1 MDNRVLAIIFAFTL
15 LLVTNSEK
23 PYLSLPEI
31 SSTVAKI
38 GGASPFP
45 TASPTSPKISPSP
58 SPVSSVPSLQAG
70 SAGLFEMD
78 SAFAIFQKNQEDPQ
92 PIASL
97 TKLMTAVVALEEL
110 GEEAKITISS
120 EDLLVESRHPNLAPG
135 DIFTLKESLYFL
147 LLPSDN
153 AVAEA
158 ISHTA
163 TTKETFLRLMNIK
176 ARSLGMMKTSF
187 SNSTGL
193 NGNLSTPGDLFL
205 LGRYILENHPSILGT
220 SQVPEITLIN
230 KQGKTY
236 RLKNT
241 NLLLGKVPKI
251 LGGKTGYTPEAG
263 GSLLLVFEAGEKKLL
278 SVVLGSEDRFGDT
291 EKLYRWYLINTLGQ

>member
-1 MDNRVLAIIFAFTL
+1 MDNRILAIIFAFTL
-15 LLVTNSEK
+15 LLVTNSNK
-23 PYLSLPEI
+23 TTLSLPEI
-31 SSTVAKI
+31 SATASKI
-38 GGASPFP
+38 GLSSP
-45 TASPTSPKISPSP
+45 SPSPSVSPKISPSP
-58 SPVSSVPSLQAG
+58 SPTSSSPSLQAR
-70 SAGLFEMD
+70 SAGLFEVD
-78 SAFAIFQKNQEDPQ
+78 SAFAIFQKNQENPQ

-97 TKLMTAVVALEEL
+97 TKLMTAVISLEEL
-110 GEEAKITISS
+110 GEEAKVTILP

-135 DIFTLKESLYFL
+135 DIFTLRETLYFL

-153 AVAEA
+153 AVAKA
-158 ISHTA
+158 LSRA
-163 TTKETFLRLMNIK
+163 TTTEETFVQIMNAK
-176 ARSLGMMKTSF
+176 ARSLGMMETSF
-187 SNSTGL
+187 SNPTGL

-205 LGRYILENHPSILGT
+205 LGRYILENHPLIFGI
-220 SQVPEITLIN
+220 SQLPEITLIN
-230 KQGKTY
+230 KQGKSY

-291 EKLYRWYLINTLGQ
+291 ENLYNWYRKVNE